1 MSIKALLF
9 DLGGVIIDID
19 PLNTIKEFQKKSSKP
34 SGSFEGLDYRYS
46 KNDSELMSFFYEY
59 EKGLVSENEFR
70 EGMRKLGKINLNDS
84 KIDKIWNLG
93 IVKINEELLNY
104 IVSLNERYSIMILS
118 NTNSIHRKHFDAL
131 VNNLYGKNFN
141 QIFNR
146 VYYSYELGL
155 RKPEKEIYEF
165 VVKDSG
171 FLSNEIL
178 FFDDIKENIESC
190 ENVGMKGYK
199 VNNILDMMYYLKNL
213 FK

>member
-1 MSIKALLF
+1 M
-9 DLGGVIIDID
+9 
-19 PLNTIKEFQKKSSKP
+19 
-34 SGSFEGLDYRYS
+34 
-46 KNDSELMSFFYEY
+46 
-59 EKGLVSENEFR
+59 VSESEFR
-70 EGMRKLGKINLNDS
+70 EGLRKLGKINLNDS

-118 NTNSIHRKHFDAL
+118 NTNSIHRKYFDTL
-131 VNNLYGKNFN
+131 VTNLYGKNFN

-199 VNNILDMMYYLKNL
+199 VNNILDTMDYLKNL
-213 FK
+213 LK